1 MNERPFTSPKGEVRR
16 GPATR
21 RAILDAASNLFM
33 RQGFHGTSMRQVAQR
48 AGVTPAAIYN
58 HFANKET
65 LFTGLLLE
73 RSPHAA
79 VTEALHDAQ
88 GDDTQAL
95 VLDGMR
101 RMWGALDS
109 AVDGFR
115 LLLIELIEFRG
126 EHAGRVAQAFF
137 PRVLTFTSRL
147 RASSPGLRALP
158 PALVARTFLGLFMSY
173 ALTASLLARV
183 PGFEESPADLETLA
197 DIFLRGVG
205 AEGQSRSGRARE
217 SV

>member
-1 MNERPFTSPKGEVRR
+1 MH
-16 GPATR
+16 
-21 RAILDAASNLFM
+21 
-33 RQGFHGTSMRQVAQR
+33 QGFHGTSMRQVAR
-48 AGVTPAAIYN
+48 EAGVTPAAIYN

-79 VTEALHDAQ
+79 VTEALQTAQ
-88 GDDTQAL
+88 GEDTAAL

-109 AVDGFR
+109 AADGLR

-137 PRVLTFTSRL
+137 PRVLAFTARLGASR
-147 RASSPGLRALP
+147 PGLRPIP
-158 PALVARTFLGLFMSY
+158 PALAARTFLGLFMSY
-173 ALTASLLARV
+173 ALTASLLAQV
-183 PGFEESPADLETLA
+183 PGFAQSPEDLETLA
-197 DIFLRGVG
+197 DVFLRGVG
-205 AEGQSRSGRARE
+205 AEDRFSSGGSRAE
-217 SV
+217 A

>member
-79 VTEALHDAQ
+79 VTEALQDAQ

>member
-1 MNERPFTSPKGEVRR
+1 
-16 GPATR
+16 
-21 RAILDAASNLFM
+21 
-33 RQGFHGTSMRQVAQR
+33 MRQVAR
-48 AGVTPAAIYN
+48 EAGITPAAIYN

-79 VTEALHDAQ
+79 VTEALLGAQ
-88 GDDTQAL
+88 GEDTQGL

-109 AVDGFR
+109 ALDGFR

-126 EHAGRVAQAFF
+126 EHAERVGQAFF
-137 PRVLTFTSRL
+137 PRVLAFIGRLQASR
-147 RASSPGLRALP
+147 PGLRPIP
-158 PALVARTFLGLFMSY
+158 PALAARTFLGLFMSY
-173 ALTASLLARV
+173 ALTASLLGRL

-197 DIFLRGVG
+197 DVFLRGVG
-205 AEGQSRSGRARE
+205 AENRPSSGGGRE
-217 SV
+217 KA

>member
-79 VTEALHDAQ
+79 VTEALQDAQ

-205 AEGQSRSGRARE
+205 AEGQSRSGARE

>member
-1 MNERPFTSPKGEVRR
+1 
-16 GPATR
+16 
-21 RAILDAASNLFM
+21 M
-33 RQGFHGTSMRQVAQR
+33 RQGFHGTSMRQVAR
-48 AGVTPAAIYN
+48 EAGITPAAIYN

-79 VTEALHDAQ
+79 VTEALLGAQ
-88 GDDTQAL
+88 GEDTQAL

-101 RMWGALDS
+101 RMWGALDP
-109 AVDGFR
+109 AAGGFR

-137 PRVLTFTSRL
+137 PRALAFIGRLQASR
-147 RASSPGLRALP
+147 PGLRPIP
-158 PALVARTFLGLFMSY
+158 PVVAARTFLGLFMSY
-173 ALTASLLARV
+173 ALTASLLGRL

-197 DIFLRGVG
+197 DVFLRGVG
-205 AEGQSRSGRARE
+205 AEDRPSFTRARGKI
-217 SV
+217 